1 MNHLFLAAALALLPA
16 AASDECRIVRNEYSF
31 MRAECSNLR
40 VNAYQTP
47 SADKPQQPIEQHQQQ
62 RLRDL
67 KMQLHQ
73 QIQQL
78 YSTSYHGIY
87 QPESRSTGF

>member
-1 MNHLFLAAALALLPA
+1 
-16 AASDECRIVRNEYSF
+16 
-31 MRAECSNLR
+31 MRAECSNLTNNPYR
-40 VNAYQTP
+40 PP
-47 SADKPQQPIEQHQQQ
+47 SADKPQRASEKHQQQ

-67 KMQLHQ
+67 KVQLHQ

-87 QPESRSTGF
+87 QPVSRSTAF